1 MGSAQRSWRVTKEW
15 SVAMY
20 SHHRLMTVMV
30 RIAHITS
37 GLNNIVMSIFI
48 KQSFFCTGKITCEE
62 STFKLFIT
70 VFPSWGGPAF
80 SAIVVLQ
87 LVMLQ
92 RRIVVKYAWERKLSE
107 KRKFWR
113 CVCRENGINF

>member
-1 MGSAQRSWRVTKEW
+1 MGSAQHSWRVTKEW

-30 RIAHITS
+30 RIARITS
-37 GLNNIVMSIFI
+37 GLSNIVMSIFI
-48 KQSFFCTGKITCEE
+48 KQSFSGKITYEE

-87 LVMLQ
+87 LAFCFMLQ

-113 CVCRENGINF
+113 CVC